1 MQKLKIP
8 IFYLLLSY
16 EAEQIAI
23 LIEFQQIKW
32 ICFCLL
38 SHLYTNSANLLSIRV
53 QHLLPFL
60 PQFCSTSSSD
70 FNIDLVGFPPGC
82 HPDSLFLFASS
93 SISSASTIP
102 SAIPVCCTVVHTPT
116 SQVRKNRIMDKKKK
130 MLGKEKTCSSTA
142 IDKRR
147 VQWQREHKK
156 YQVLCRTVELLPRPP
171 PPHDCLPKWKRRP
184 SLMAKTVVEI
194 ERERERDEAL

>member
-8 IFYLLLSY
+8 IFSLLLSY

-23 LIEFQQIKW
+23 LIEFLQIKW
-32 ICFCLL
+32 ICFCFL
-38 SHLYTNSANLLSIRV
+38 SNLYTNSANLLSIRV

-130 MLGKEKTCSSTA
+130 CWAKKKLVQALPLTSGECNDNGNIKSIKCSVEPLNFCHAHRPRTTAYQSEKGGLHWWL
-142 IDKRR
+142 K
-147 VQWQREHKK
+147 
-156 YQVLCRTVELLPRPP
+156 PG
-171 PPHDCLPKWKRRP
+171 
-184 SLMAKTVVEI
+184 
-194 ERERERDEAL
+194 